1 MLQRGVMGGRVPQF
15 GALGDPIGCTVFGG
29 FTQQK
34 LLEFLLDLIAGH
46 CTCQTLSAL
55 LSVAEDQDLLFTAM
69 SLQFSFLT
77 LEL

>member
-1 MLQRGVMGGRVPQF
+1 MGGRVPQF
-15 GALGDPIGCTVFGG
+15 GTLCDFWGDPIRCTVFGG

-46 CTCQTLSAL
+46 CTLSAL

>member
-15 GALGDPIGCTVFGG
+15 GALGDPTGCTVFGG

-46 CTCQTLSAL
+46 CTLSAL